1 MKYSKYILGGVL
13 LLLLITLACSNS
25 GVQHA
30 VVIPQKTMEV
40 KAIVKPHHPSVAF
53 KKYWYAGE
61 AEISSYTLEQ
71 ARYGQ
76 LRSGNAVLIYVTE
89 DFLPKI
95 QVKADQSDAKNIP
108 VLKLNTTKS
117 FLTGIYP
124 YSIMQSTFYPIV
136 DTKHAIKVSSSM
148 QEWCGHV
155 YAQLN
160 NRKEFEMISHSYF
173 QGEADQ
179 EFTLTKVTLENELWN
194 KIRIR
199 PETLPIG
206 TLDIIPSLEFCR
218 LKHKEIKA
226 YTATAL
232 LKQSTASSS
241 YELTYPTLKRTL
253 KINFTTAFPHE
264 ILGWEETFNSGFG
277 VHAQQLTTKATLKK
291 QMKSPYW
298 NKNSNK
304 DVVLRDA
311 LGL

>member
-1 MKYSKYILGGVL
+1 MKYSKYILGGIL
-13 LLLLITLACSNS
+13 LMLLITLACSNS
-25 GVQHA
+25 EAQHS
-30 VVIPQKTMEV
+30 VVIPQKTMEA
-40 KAIVKPHHPSVAF
+40 KTIDKPHHPSEAF

-95 QVKADQSDAKNIP
+95 QVKANQSNTKNIP
-108 VLKLNTTKS
+108 VLKLNASKN

-124 YSIMQSTFYPIV
+124 YSIMQSTFYPIA
-136 DTKHAIKVSSSM
+136 DTKHALKVSSSM

-160 NRKEFEMISHSYF
+160 NREEFEMISHSYF

-179 EFTLTKVTLENELWN
+179 QFTLAKVTLENELWN

-199 PETLPIG
+199 PEALPVG

-232 LKQSTASSS
+232 LKKGTTSSS
-241 YELTYPTLKRTL
+241 YELTYPTLQRTL
-253 KINFTTAFPHE
+253 KINFNTAFPHE
-264 ILGWEETFNSGFG
+264 ILGWEETFDSGFG

-291 QMKSPYW
+291 QIKSPYW

-304 DVVLRDA
+304 DVVLREA